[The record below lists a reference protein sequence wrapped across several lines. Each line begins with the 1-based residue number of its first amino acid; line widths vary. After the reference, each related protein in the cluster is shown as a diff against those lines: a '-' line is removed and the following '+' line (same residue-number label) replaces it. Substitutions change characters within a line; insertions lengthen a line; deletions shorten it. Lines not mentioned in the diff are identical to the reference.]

1 MEIESTQTQKAHLE
15 FPPKTGDMSIAKNT
29 RFGPYEI
36 IAPVGAGGM
45 GEVYRARDTRLGR
58 DVAVKVLPSSYSDNK
73 ERLHRFEQEACAAG
87 ALNHPNILSIY
98 DIGTHNGSPYV
109 VSELL
114 EGQTLRE
121 RLNGSVLPS
130 RKAIDY
136 ARQIAHGLAAAH
148 EKGILH
154 RDLKPENLFLTKDE
168 RVKILDFGLAKLIG
182 PADAQAQTEIPT
194 RRIDTNPG
202 VVMGTVGYMS
212 PEQLQGKAADHRSD
226 IFSFGAI
233 LYEMLSGRRAF
244 HGQSAAETMSAI
256 LKEDPADLSETNKNV
271 APALERVVHHCLEKN
286 REARFHSASDLAFA
300 LEALSGGTSISDQTA
315 TAIAP
320 TWERPKRRERL
331 LWIVSTGLL
340 GLALLAAL
348 PFVIAYFRRA
358 PTAEQQATRFLMFPP
373 EKSVLIGGGQHI
385 SPDGLRL
392 VYVAIGA
399 DGKRLLWTRALDS
412 LTAQP
417 LPGTE
422 DAANPFW
429 SPDGR
434 FVGFFAAG
442 SKLKKIEVT
451 GGPTQTL
458 ADAQGSLGGT
468 WNHDGVIVFAKAP
481 EGILYRVSA
490 AGGTPTPI
498 TTLDESRKQTAHLW
512 PYFLPDGR
520 HFLYLARS
528 VQRENTGIYVG
539 ALDSKEQ
546 KLLVNADS
554 SPVYAQP
561 GFLLFVRERTLMAQ
575 HFDADKLQ
583 LSGEPFSVVEQS
595 GYNPVNGRAYFS
607 VSQTGVL
614 VFLNSDSPGTQ
625 LGWVDRGGKQL
636 ATIGTTAVDNGL
648 RLSPDGKRLAVSR
661 LDPQVG
667 SADIWLIDLARNTPS
682 RFTFDSANDTAPV
695 WSPDGSRIA
704 FASNRD
710 TVPHIYQKPSNGTGN
725 DELLFKASDPT
736 GPHDWSPDGRFILF
750 GLLSPKTNVDLWLLP
765 LFGDQKPAPFL
776 QTEFTENQGRFSPDG
791 RWVAYTS
798 NESGPY
804 QVYVQSFP
812 TSGGKWQVS
821 TAGGAQPQ
829 WRHDGKELFYL
840 SPDRKIMAVEVNAA
854 GPTFV
859 PGVPKPLFEAR
870 FSTLFP
876 GPPGGTY
883 YAVASNGQRFLVN
896 TLAGEPALPLT
907 VVLNWTAGLK
917 R

>member
-1 MEIESTQTQKAHLE
+1 LE
-15 FPPKTGDMSIAKNT
+15 FPPKTSDMSIAKNT
-29 RFGPYEI
+29 RLGPYEI

-58 DVAVKVLPSSYSDNK
+58 DVAVKVLPSTYADNK

-98 DIGTHNGSPYV
+98 DIGTHDGSPYV

-121 RLNGSVLPS
+121 RLNGSVIPS
-130 RKAIDY
+130 RKATDY

-168 RVKILDFGLAKLIG
+168 RVKILDFGLAKLTG

-212 PEQLQGKAADHRSD
+212 PEQLQGKAVDHRSD

-244 HGQSAAETMSAI
+244 HGESAAETMSAI
-256 LKEDPADLSETNKNV
+256 LKEDPADLSETNKNI
-271 APALERVVHHCLEKN
+271 ASALERVVHHCLEKN

-300 LEALSGGTSISDQTA
+300 LDALSGTASISDQTA

-331 LWIVSTGLL
+331 VWIVATGLL

-348 PFVIAYFRRA
+348 PFAIAYFRSTP
-358 PTAEQQATRFLMFPP
+358 PTEPHTTRFLIFPP
-373 EKSVLIGGGQHI
+373 EKSALIGGGQHI

-392 VYVAIGA
+392 VYVAINS
-399 DGKRLLWTRALDS
+399 DGKRLLWTRPLDS
-412 LTAQP
+412 LTAQS

-422 DAANPFW
+422 EAANPFW

-434 FVGFFAAG
+434 FVGFFAGG
-442 SKLKKIEVT
+442 SKLKKIEFT

-458 ADAQGSLGGT
+458 ADVQGSLGGT
-468 WNHDGVIVFAKAP
+468 WNRDGVIVFARSF
-481 EGILYRVSA
+481 GDRLYRVSA
-490 AGGTPTPI
+490 SGGTPTPV
-498 TTLDESRKQTAHLW
+498 TTLDESHKETAHLW

-539 ALDSKEQ
+539 ALDSKER

-554 SPVYAQP
+554 SPVYAPP

-575 HFDADKLQ
+575 PFDADRLQ
-583 LSGEPFSVVEQS
+583 LTGEPFSIVDQA
-595 GYNPVNGRAYFS
+595 GYNAANGRAFFS

-614 VFLNSDSPGTQ
+614 VFLSSDSPGTQ
-625 LGWVDRGGKQL
+625 LAWVDRGGKQL
-636 ATIGTTAVDNGL
+636 AAVGTTAVDNGL
-648 RLSPDGKRLAVSR
+648 RLSPNGKQLAVSR
-661 LDPQVG
+661 LDPQTA

-682 RFTFDSANDTAPV
+682 RFTFDPANEIAPV
-695 WSPDGSRIA
+695 WSPDGSRIV

-710 TVPHIYQKPSNGTGN
+710 GVAHIYQKMANGTGN
-725 DELLFKASDPT
+725 DEVLFKATDPT
-736 GPHDWSPDGRFILF
+736 GPHDWSPDGKFILF
-750 GLLSPKTNVDLWLLP
+750 GVLSPKTNVDIWLLP
-765 LFGDQKPAPFL
+765 LFGDQKPASFI
-776 QTEFTENQGRFSPDG
+776 QTEFTETQGRFSPDE

-798 NESGPY
+798 NESGSY
-804 QVYVQSFP
+804 QVYVRSFP

-821 TAGGAQPQ
+821 TGGGAQPQ

-840 SPDRKIMAVEVNAA
+840 APDRNVMAVEVNGT

-876 GPPGGTY
+876 GGPGATY
-883 YAVASNGQRFLVN
+883 YAVTDNGQRFLVN
-896 TLAGEPALPLT
+896 TLAGDSALVPFT

>member
-1 MEIESTQTQKAHLE
+1 MT
-15 FPPKTGDMSIAKNT
+15 IAAGT
-29 RFGPYEI
+29 RLGPYEI

-58 DVAVKVLPSSYSDNK
+58 DVAVKVLPSSYSDNR
-73 ERLHRFEQEACAAG
+73 ERLQRFEQEACAAS

-98 DIGTHNGSPYV
+98 DIGAHNSSPYV

-121 RLNGSVLPS
+121 RLNGSALPS

-168 RVKILDFGLAKLIG
+168 RVKILDFGLAKLTG
-182 PADAQAQTEIPT
+182 NADPQAQAEIPT

-202 VVMGTVGYMS
+202 VVMGTVGYTS
-212 PEQLQGKAADHRSD
+212 PEQLQGRVLDHRSD

-233 LYEMLSGRRAF
+233 FYEMLSGRRAF
-244 HGQSAAETMSAI
+244 HGESAAETMSAI
-256 LKEDPADLSETNKNV
+256 LKEDPADLSETNKNI
-271 APALERVVHHCLEKN
+271 APAIERVVHHCLEKN

-300 LEALSGGTSISDQTA
+300 LEALSGTTSISDQTA

-320 TWERPKRRERL
+320 TWKQPRRRERL
-331 LWIVSTGLL
+331 LWIAATALL
-340 GLALLAAL
+340 GIALLTAI
-348 PFVIAYFRRA
+348 PFVIAFFRRT
-358 PTAEQQATRFLMFPP
+358 PTTEQHATRFLIFPP
-373 EKSVLIGGGQHI
+373 EKSALIGGGQHI
-385 SPDGLRL
+385 SPDGQHMI
-392 VYVAIGA
+392 YVAINN
-399 DGKRLLWTRALDS
+399 DGKRLLWTRPLDS
-412 LTAQP
+412 LTARP

-434 FVGFFAAG
+434 FIGFFAAG
-442 SKLKKIEVT
+442 SKLKKIEFT

-458 ADAQGSLGGT
+458 ADVQGSLGGT
-468 WNHDGVIVFAKAP
+468 WNRDGVIVFAKSL
-481 EGILYRVSA
+481 GDRLYRVSA
-490 AGGTPTPI
+490 SGGTPTPV
-498 TTLDESRKQTAHLW
+498 TTLDESSKETAHLW

-528 VQRENTGIYVG
+528 VQKENTGIYVG

-554 SPVYAQP
+554 NPVYAPP

-575 HFDADKLQ
+575 PFDADRLQ
-583 LSGEPFSVVEQS
+583 LTGEPFSVVEQV
-595 GYNPVNGRAYFS
+595 GYNAANGRAYFS

-614 VFLNSDSPGTQ
+614 VFLSSDVPGTQ
-625 LGWVDRGGKQL
+625 LAWFDRGGKQL
-636 ATIGTTAVDNGL
+636 ATVGTTAVDNGL

-661 LDPQVG
+661 LDSQAA
-667 SADIWLIDLARNTPS
+667 SADIWLIDLARNNAS
-682 RFTFDSANDTAPV
+682 RFTFDPANETNPV
-695 WSPDGSRIA
+695 WSPDGSRIV

-710 TVPHIYQKPSNGTGN
+710 GNPKMFQRLSNGTGN
-725 DELLFKASDPT
+725 DELLLKTTEPT

-750 GLLSPKTNVDLWLLP
+750 GVLSPKTNVDLWVLP
-765 LFGDQKPAPFL
+765 LFGDQKPMPFI

-821 TAGGAQPQ
+821 TGGGAQPQ

-840 SPDRKIMAVEVNAA
+840 APDRKIMAVEVNGA
-854 GPTFV
+854 GPTFI
-859 PGVPKPLFEAR
+859 PSIPKPLFEAR

-876 GPPGGTY
+876 GPPGASY
-883 YAVASNGQRFLVN
+883 YAVTDNGQRFLVN
-896 TLAGEPALPLT
+896 TLAADSALTPFT
-907 VVLNWTAGLK
+907 IVLNWTAGLK

>member
-1 MEIESTQTQKAHLE
+1 M
-15 FPPKTGDMSIAKNT
+15 PIAAGT
-29 RFGPYEI
+29 RLGPYEI

-58 DVAVKVLPSSYSDNK
+58 DVAVKVLPSSYSDNR
-73 ERLHRFEQEACAAG
+73 ERLQRFEQEACAAS

-98 DIGTHNGSPYV
+98 DIGTHNSPPYV

-121 RLNGSVLPS
+121 LLNGSALPS
-130 RKAIDY
+130 RKATHY
-136 ARQIAHGLAAAH
+136 ARQIAQGLAAAH

-168 RVKILDFGLAKLIG
+168 RIKILDFGLAKLTG

-194 RRIDTNPG
+194 RRIDTDPG

-212 PEQLQGKAADHRSD
+212 PEQLQGKTVDHRSD

-244 HGQSAAETMSAI
+244 HGESSAETMSAI
-256 LKEDPADLSETNKNV
+256 LKEDPADLSETNKNI

-300 LEALSGGTSISDQTA
+300 LEALSGTTSISGQTA
-315 TAIAP
+315 TVIAP
-320 TWERPKRRERL
+320 SWEPPKRRERL
-331 LWIVSTGLL
+331 VWIVATGLL
-340 GLALLAAL
+340 GIALLVAI
-348 PFVIAYFRRA
+348 PFVIAFFRRT
-358 PTAEQQATRFLMFPP
+358 PSTEQHATRFLIFPP
-373 EKSVLIGGGQHI
+373 EKSALIGGGQHI
-385 SPDGLRL
+385 SPDGQRMI
-392 VYVAIGA
+392 YVAINN
-399 DGKRLLWTRALDS
+399 DGKRLLWTRPLDS

-422 DAANPFW
+422 DGANPFW

-434 FVGFFAAG
+434 FIGFFAAG
-442 SKLKKIEVT
+442 SKLKKIEFT

-458 ADAQGSLGGT
+458 ADVQGSLGGT
-468 WNHDGVIVFAKAP
+468 WNRDGVIVFAKSL
-481 EGILYRVSA
+481 GDRLYRVSA
-490 AGGTPTPI
+490 SGGTPTPV
-498 TTLDESRKQTAHLW
+498 TTLDESRKETAHLW

-546 KLLVNADS
+546 KLLLNADS
-554 SPVYAQP
+554 SSVYAPP

-575 HFDADKLQ
+575 AFDADRLQ
-583 LSGEPFSVVEQS
+583 LTGEPFSVVEQV
-595 GYNPVNGRAYFS
+595 GYNSANGRAYFS
-607 VSQTGVL
+607 ISQTGVL
-614 VFLNSDSPGTQ
+614 VFLSSDVPGTQ
-625 LGWVDRGGKQL
+625 LAWVDRGGKQP
-636 ATIGTTAVDNGL
+636 ATVGTTAVDNGL

-661 LDPQVG
+661 LDSQAA
-667 SADIWLIDLARNTPS
+667 SADIWLIDLARNNAS
-682 RFTFDSANDTAPV
+682 RFTFDPANETNPV
-695 WSPDGSRIA
+695 WSPDGSRIV

-710 TVPHIYQKPSNGTGN
+710 GNPKMFQRLSNGTGN
-725 DELLFKASDPT
+725 DELLLKTTEPT
-736 GPHDWSPDGRFILF
+736 GPHDWSPDGKFILF
-750 GLLSPKTNVDLWLLP
+750 GVLSPKTNVDLWVLP
-765 LFGDQKPAPFL
+765 LFGEKKPVPFI

-821 TAGGAQPQ
+821 TGGGAQPQ

-840 SPDRKIMAVEVNAA
+840 APDRKIMAVEVNGA
-854 GPTFV
+854 GPTFI
-859 PGVPKPLFEAR
+859 PGIPKPLFEAR

-876 GPPGGTY
+876 GPPGASY
-883 YAVASNGQRFLVN
+883 YAVTDNGQRFLVN
-896 TLAGEPALPLT
+896 TLAADSALTPFT

>member
-1 MEIESTQTQKAHLE
+1 MPIT
-15 FPPKTGDMSIAKNT
+15 KTT
-29 RFGPYEI
+29 RLGPYEI

-58 DVAVKVLPSSYSDNK
+58 DVAVKVLPASYADNK
-73 ERLHRFEQEACAAG
+73 ERLQRFEQEACAAG

-98 DIGTHNGSPYV
+98 DIGNHDGSPYV

-121 RLNGSVLPS
+121 RLSGSALPS

-136 ARQIAHGLAAAH
+136 AQQIAHGLAAAH

-168 RVKILDFGLAKLIG
+168 RVKILDFGLAKLTG
-182 PADAQAQTEIPT
+182 PADVQAQTEIPT

-212 PEQLQGKAADHRSD
+212 PEQLQGKAVDHRSD

-244 HGQSAAETMSAI
+244 HGESAAETMSAI
-256 LKEDPADLSETNKNV
+256 LKEDPADLSETNKNI

-300 LEALSGGTSISDQTA
+300 LEALSGATSISDQSS
-315 TAIAP
+315 TAIVP

-331 LWIVSTGLL
+331 VWIAATGLL
-340 GLALLAAL
+340 GLALLAAV
-348 PFVIAYFRRA
+348 PFVIAYFRST
-358 PTAEQQATRFLMFPP
+358 PATEPHAARFLIFPP
-373 EKSVLIGGGQHI
+373 EKSGLIGGGQHI
-385 SPDGLRL
+385 SPDGQRL

-399 DGKRLLWTRALDS
+399 DGKRLLWTRPLDS
-412 LTAQP
+412 LIAQP
-417 LPGTE
+417 LLGSE

-429 SPDGR
+429 SPDSR
-434 FVGFFAAG
+434 FVGFFAGG
-442 SKLKKIEVT
+442 SKLKKIEFT

-458 ADAQGSLGGT
+458 ADVQGSLGGT
-468 WNHDGVIVFAKAP
+468 WNRDGIIVFAR
-481 EGILYRVSA
+481 GLGDRLYRVSA
-490 AGGTPTPI
+490 SGGTPTPV
-498 TTLDESRKQTAHLW
+498 TTLDESHKETAHQW

-528 VQRENTGIYVG
+528 AQRENTGIYVG

-554 SPVYAQP
+554 SPVYAPP

-575 HFDADKLQ
+575 PFDADRLQ
-583 LSGEPFSVVEQS
+583 LTGEAFSVAEQA
-595 GYNPVNGRAYFS
+595 GYNPANGRAYFS

-614 VFLNSDSPGTQ
+614 VFLNSDTPGTQ
-625 LGWVDRGGKQL
+625 LAWVDRGGKQL
-636 ATIGTTAVDNGL
+636 AAVGTTAADNGL

-661 LDPQVG
+661 FDPQAA

-682 RFTFDSANDTAPV
+682 RFTFDPANEIAPV
-695 WSPDGSRIA
+695 WSPDGNRII

-710 TVPHIYQKPSNGTGN
+710 GIGRMYQRLSNGTGN
-725 DELLFKASDPT
+725 DEVLFKSAEPT
-736 GPHDWSPDGRFILF
+736 GVPHEWSPDGKFILF
-750 GLLSPKTNVDLWLLP
+750 GVVSPKTNVDLWVLP
-765 LFGDQKPAPFL
+765 LFGDQKPAPFI
-776 QTEFTENQGRFSPDG
+776 QTEFTEVQGRFSPDG
-791 RWVAYTS
+791 RWVAYAS

-804 QVYVQSFP
+804 QIYVQSFP
-812 TSGGKWQVS
+812 ASGGKWQVS
-821 TAGGAQPQ
+821 TGGGAQPQ

-840 SPDRKIMAVEVNAA
+840 APDRKIMAVDVNGS
-854 GPTFV
+854 GPIFV

-876 GPPGGTY
+876 GGPGASY
-883 YAVASNGQRFLVN
+883 YAVTNDGQRFLVN
-896 TLAGEPALPLT
+896 TLAVDSALVPFT

>member
-1 MEIESTQTQKAHLE
+1 MT
-15 FPPKTGDMSIAKNT
+15 IAAGS
-29 RFGPYEI
+29 RLGPYEI

-58 DVAVKVLPSSYSDNK
+58 DVAVKVLPSSYADNK
-73 ERLHRFEQEACAAG
+73 DRLQRFEQEACAAG

-98 DIGTHNGSPYV
+98 DVGTHDGSPYV

-121 RLNGSVLPS
+121 RLNGGVLPS

-168 RVKILDFGLAKLIG
+168 RVKILDFGLAKLTG
-182 PADAQAQTEIPT
+182 AADAQAQTEIPT
-194 RRIDTNPG
+194 RRIDTDPG

-212 PEQLQGKAADHRSD
+212 PEQLQGKAVDHRSD

-233 LYEMLSGRRAF
+233 FYEMLSRRRAF
-244 HGQSAAETMSAI
+244 HGESAAETMSAI
-256 LKEDPADLSETNKNV
+256 LKEDPPDLSETNKNI

-300 LEALSGGTSISDQTA
+300 LEALSGATSISGQTA

-320 TWERPKRRERL
+320 AWERPKRRERL
-331 LWIVSTGLL
+331 VWIGATGLL

-348 PFVIAYFRRA
+348 PFVIAYFRSA
-358 PTAEQQATRFLMFPP
+358 PSTEPHATRFLIFPA
-373 EKSVLIGGGQHI
+373 EKSTLIGGGQHI

-392 VYVAIGA
+392 VYVAINA
-399 DGKRLLWTRALDS
+399 DGKRLLWTRPLDS

-442 SKLKKIEVT
+442 SKLKKIEFT

-458 ADAQGSLGGT
+458 ADVQGSLGGA
-468 WNHDGVIVFAKAP
+468 WNRDGVIVFSRSL
-481 EGILYRVSA
+481 GDRLFRVSA
-490 AGGTPTPI
+490 TGGTSTPV
-498 TTLDESRKQTAHLW
+498 TTLDESRKETAHLW

-539 ALDSKEQ
+539 TLDSKEQ

-554 SPVYAQP
+554 SPVYAPP

-575 HFDADKLQ
+575 PFDADRLQ
-583 LSGEPFSVVEQS
+583 LTGEPFSIGEEV
-595 GYNPVNGRAYFS
+595 GYNAVNGRAFFS

-614 VFLNSDSPGTQ
+614 AFLSGNILGTQ
-625 LGWVDRGGKQL
+625 LAWLDRGGKPL
-636 ATIGTTAVDNGL
+636 ASVGTTAADSGL

-661 LDPQVG
+661 LDLQAG

-682 RFTFDSANDTAPV
+682 RFTFDPANESAPV
-695 WSPDGSRIA
+695 WSPDGSRIV

-710 TVPHIYQKPSNGTGN
+710 GVANMYQRLSNGTGN
-725 DELLFKASDPT
+725 DEVLLKSTDPT

-750 GLLSPKTNVDLWLLP
+750 GVLSPKTNVDLWLLP
-765 LFGDQKPAPFL
+765 LFGDQKPAPFI
-776 QTEFTENQGRFSPDG
+776 QTEFTETQGRFSPDG
-791 RWVAYTS
+791 RWVAYAS
-798 NESGPY
+798 NESGAY

-821 TAGGAQPQ
+821 TGGGAQPQ
-829 WRHDGKELFYL
+829 WRRDGKELFYL
-840 SPDRKIMAVEVNAA
+840 TPDRKLMAVEVNGA

-859 PGVPKPLFEAR
+859 PGVPKPLFEAHVN
-870 FSTLFP
+870 TVFP
-876 GPPGGTY
+876 GFAGTTY
-883 YAVASNGQRFLVN
+883 YAVTGDGQRFLVN
-896 TLAGEPALPLT
+896 TLAGDSTPVPFT
-907 VVLNWTAGLK
+907 IVLNWTAGLK